1 LGTIVSDAEQE
12 PEAELEKATS
22 TLDQGLKSCRAVIS
36 GYRTLLVGS
45 EPAPEVTVSD
55 ENPVPPS

>member
-1 LGTIVSDAEQE
+1 MSDAEQE

-22 TLDQGLKSCRAVIS
+22 SLDQGLKSCRAVIS